1 MAIVGNQEG
10 EKIGRF
16 PFDNKHHESILYNKR
31 NSKNTLM
38 EKRKCSVS
46 VPHFLVAGPKK
57 NSNCNSLSLSFFSE
71 NNVTFS
77 SLLTLRTQ

>member
-38 EKRKCSVS
+38 EKK
-46 VPHFLVAGPKK
+46 
-57 NSNCNSLSLSFFSE
+57 E
-71 NNVTFS
+71 M
-77 SLLTLRTQ
+77 